1 MLGAL
6 VEKYVKMQK
15 KLYHSVLKNRK
26 GVQQKKMGFKRPGI
40 WIFFSERSK
49 QNWHFFPILE
59 YF

>member
-40 WIFFSERSK
+40 WIFFSNEANK
-49 QNWHFFPILE
+49 IGTFFR
-59 YF
+59 F